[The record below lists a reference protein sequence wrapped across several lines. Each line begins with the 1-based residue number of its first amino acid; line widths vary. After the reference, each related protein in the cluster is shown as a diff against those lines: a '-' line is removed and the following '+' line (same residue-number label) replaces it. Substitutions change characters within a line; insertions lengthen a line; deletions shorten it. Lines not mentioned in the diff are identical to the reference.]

1 MSRAARPLRPVSMET
16 VGGSPP
22 ASPTSGEARDGD
34 GLVKARTVRLWSIV
48 HRWTS
53 LVSTLF
59 LLLLCLTGLPL
70 IFHHEI
76 DELLGYAPRPE
87 AGEALLPAPVQ
98 RIADAALAADPGRIL
113 QYIAWDK
120 DEPGVVTAFT
130 NSALDGKP
138 DDATVRAFDAV

>member
-34 GLVKARTVRLWSIV
+34 GLVKARSVRLWSIV

-53 LVSTLF
+53 LVATLF

-76 DELLGYAPRPE
+76 DEALGYAPRPE
-87 AGEALLPAPVQ
+87 QPSQPAQ
-98 RIADAALAADPGRIL
+98 HAKIDDIARAALADTPDRFCNMSAGI
-113 QYIAWDK
+113 
-120 DEPGVVTAFT
+120 VTT
-130 NSALDGKP
+130 GTS
-138 DDATVRAFDAV
+138 